1 MCTDAKNRITLS
13 IINIAAVQLLH
24 LLLGRERNIRTH
36 ALMHART
43 RIHTDTDTHR
53 HRHTQIDTRARAI
66 HYCINNRLNTNR
78 YCTQGLKRVWFCISC
93 DQKTLSTQEYKKV
106 CFKPVIDTYS
116 ADAPTTTT
124 FPSIPPPLYSVHTSS
139 GLFLVSHLV

>member
-43 RIHTDTDTHR
+43 RIDTDTHR
-53 HRHTQIDTRARAI
+53 HRHTQTQTHTDTHTHTHTHSERERD
-66 HYCINNRLNTNR
+66 RDR
-78 YCTQGLKRVWFCISC
+78 EWRV
-93 DQKTLSTQEYKKV
+93 
-106 CFKPVIDTYS
+106 
-116 ADAPTTTT
+116 
-124 FPSIPPPLYSVHTSS
+124 
-139 GLFLVSHLV
+139 